1 MIMPNKI
8 ISIDESGIY
17 KAAKLMSKIDGDV
30 EVTELYL
37 KNKRLF
43 ADIPDYIEALD
54 ILFALKKVDLDL
66 NNGVIKIA

>member
-1 MIMPNKI
+1 MY
-8 ISIDESGIY
+8 S
-17 KAAKLMSKIDGDV
+17 
-30 EVTELYL
+30 

-54 ILFALKKVDLDL
+54 ILFALKKIDLDL

>member
-1 MIMPNKI
+1 MPNKI

-30 EVTELYL
+30 KVTELYS

-54 ILFALKKVDLDL
+54 ILFALQKIDL

>member
-30 EVTELYL
+30 KVTELYS

-54 ILFALKKVDLDL
+54 ILFALQKIDL

>member
-1 MIMPNKI
+1 MIIPNKI

-17 KAAKLMSKIDGDV
+17 KAEKLMSKIDGDV
-30 EVTELYL
+30 EVTELYS

-54 ILFALKKVDLDL
+54 ILFALKKIDLDL